1 MTKSYENLILCSG
14 QKIVNLPNSK
24 ASNSEENSTKFGNS
38 MREMLK
44 NVVSSQKNVLYKKVD
59 SLEQQTTSTP
69 QPVQTPQQKTKMGK
83 FFQTLSLKNSLS
95 KSNQSLEKS
104 KSKDSIV
111 SSADSDIVNKQLTE
125 ENRQRRPVLTDKK
138 DKKQRSKSLSTENRL
153 SSNKRDNSSNRSE
166 LGSSST
172 AGKQTNEKSKQ
183 TADSKQSTSGAG
195 RAEGQVKTQTRWLG
209 KNPFDTSPA
218 TEVNS
223 NQQLNP
229 FMPNYNELFGEI
241 SGISQNDS
249 TAAGSLAGTG
259 SDGTQGWP
267 KKEGSTL
274 GKADFRLENSQNLL
288 ESQKDSN
295 DTSTNNN
302 LPK

>member
-1 MTKSYENLILCSG
+1 
-14 QKIVNLPNSK
+14 
-24 ASNSEENSTKFGNS
+24 

-111 SSADSDIVNKQLTE
+111 SSADSDIVHKQLNE

-153 SSNKRDNSSNRSE
+153 SSNKRDSSSNRSE

-183 TADSKQSTSGAG
+183 TADSKQGTSGAG
-195 RAEGQVKTQTRWLG
+195 RASAPTV
-209 KNPFDTSPA
+209 F
-218 TEVNS
+218 
-223 NQQLNP
+223 
-229 FMPNYNELFGEI
+229 
-241 SGISQNDS
+241 
-249 TAAGSLAGTG
+249 
-259 SDGTQGWP
+259 
-267 KKEGSTL
+267 
-274 GKADFRLENSQNLL
+274 
-288 ESQKDSN
+288 
-295 DTSTNNN
+295 
-302 LPK
+302 

>member
-14 QKIVNLPNSK
+14 QKIVNIPNSK
-24 ASNSEENSTKFGNS
+24 GSSSEENSTKFGNS

-111 SSADSDIVNKQLTE
+111 SSADSDIVNKQLNE

-172 AGKQTNEKSKQ
+172 AGKQTNEKSKK

>member
-14 QKIVNLPNSK
+14 QKIVNIPNSK
-24 ASNSEENSTKFGNS
+24 ASSSEDNSTKFGNS

-153 SSNKRDNSSNRSE
+153 SSNKRDSSSNRSE

-195 RAEGQVKTQTRWLG
+195 RAEGQVKTQIRWLG

-249 TAAGSLAGTG
+249 ATAGSLAGTG
-259 SDGTQGWP
+259 SDGAQGWP

-274 GKADFRLENSQNLL
+274 GKADFRLENSQNML

-295 DTSTNNN
+295 DSSTNNI

>member
-14 QKIVNLPNSK
+14 QKIVNIPNSK
-24 ASNSEENSTKFGNS
+24 ASSSEENSTKFGNS

>member
-24 ASNSEENSTKFGNS
+24 ASSSEENSTKFGNS

-249 TAAGSLAGTG
+249 TTAGSLAGTG

-295 DTSTNNN
+295 DTSTNNI